1 MSNTQNQSE
10 EPRSQ
15 QGTDPQIS
23 ALRKALERL
32 QRALAD
38 EVQNDADC
46 NLCRAALPDI
56 AAAELDGQRVAKLF
70 PFETGHL
77 DGCLSCAE
85 EYGELV
91 DTLLALETM
100 TVSPSAPAP
109 SLPTHTQTALRIRA
123 WVTQAAQQILD
134 RALGAAGDVDLMLT
148 TLLERLPDLSV
159 LSTPQLVTQVAL
171 GYGTEDDE
179 TPVVLATWITTQRL
193 AEKYAATELGA
204 LASRNELVAR
214 ARQEAEATASQM
226 KFSRSARRDFVEAYG
241 RSVAADPDAYVS
253 LGRHA

>member
-1 MSNTQNQSE
+1 M
-10 EPRSQ
+10 
-15 QGTDPQIS
+15 
-23 ALRKALERL
+23 
-32 QRALAD
+32 
-38 EVQNDADC
+38 
-46 NLCRAALPDI
+46 
-56 AAAELDGQRVAKLF
+56 AAAELDGQRVAEIF

-77 DGCLSCAE
+77 DLCLACAE

-91 DTLLALETM
+91 DTLLELETM

-109 SLPTHTQTALRIRA
+109 SLPARAQTALRIRA
-123 WVTQAAQQILD
+123 WVTQTAQKILD
-134 RALGAAGDVDLMLT
+134 RAHGAAGDVNLMLT

-171 GYGTEDDE
+171 SYGAEDDE

-193 AEKYAATELGA
+193 AENYAATELGA

-226 KFSRSARRDFVEAYG
+226 KFSRGARRDFVEAYG
-241 RSVAADPDAYVS
+241 RSVAADPDAYVA